1 MVRAILIFM
10 AVLLIDVP
18 ANACAMLEQQN
29 LDDISEADAIFS
41 ARVVSYKIVP
51 HPRYEGAEFAL
62 FKLDVDRSF
71 RGDLKGI
78 QHVRWHNSTFG
89 LPQAPP
95 TPDFI
100 LVAVD
105 DLDNRADDLAQKYPL
120 QIFQR
125 PCSAAFIFPYDR
137 KLEESVWQ
145 AANGTVPCSTLK
157 EAFYAG
163 EVFPPPAP
171 SRPIAVEPR
180 DETGKAAN
188 SPGVDFEKALSV
200 LAAVFLSA
208 LLAFI
213 GFRAFG
219 PDGGEV

>member
-137 KLEESVWQ
+137 KLEERVWQ
-145 AANGTVPCSTLK
+145 AANGTVPWSTLK
-157 EAFYAG
+157 EALYTG
-163 EVFPPPAP
+163 SVFPAP
-171 SRPIAVEPR
+171 GDSASDEPR
-180 DETGKAAN
+180 DET
-188 SPGVDFEKALSV
+188 EKTADLSAMHLDNALAILV
-200 LAAVFLSA
+200 AVFLFG
-208 LLAFI
+208 LVGYIAFRV
-213 GFRAFG
+213 FRPNRGKA
-219 PDGGEV
+219 